1 MDTLRNHSQ
10 LHRTLDTLKDNGVIH
25 GWGRDRLTCRYI
37 VALSEEKRRSGLTI
51 RDTWILIGRLR
62 P

>member
-10 LHRTLDTLKDNGVIH
+10 LHRYLDALKEDGVIH
-25 GWGRDRLTCRYI
+25 GWGRDRLTCRYV
-37 VALSEEKRRSGLTI
+37 VALSEEDRRSGFTI
-51 RDTWILIGRLR
+51 GDVWTLVGRLR